1 MEDLS
6 LLLLIY
12 IFSATIFILIF
23 LFGSQTSKSAKLPP
37 GPHPFPIIGN
47 ILELIGSQPQQA
59 LTSLSKI
66 YGPIM
71 TLKLGTIT
79 TIVISSPEV
88 AKQVLHKY
96 DQAFANRT
104 VPDSVRALDH
114 HKLSMAWLAPTS
126 AQWRALRKVC
136 ATKVFSSQQLDFTHL
151 LRQRKVK
158 ELLNFVD
165 QSFQEGEALDIG
177 EAAFTTVLNS
187 ISNTFF
193 SMDLA
198 RYTAS
203 DKLQEFKEV
212 IWGVMEE
219 AGKPNVVDFFPILRV
234 LDPQGARTR
243 MTKYF
248 RKLVDYFDGLIEER
262 LRLWDSK
269 MDSRVCKDALDSM
282 LELMIQDN
290 SQLSRQHVLH
300 LFLDLFV
307 AGIDTTSS
315 TIEWQ

>member
-12 IFSATIFILIF
+12 IFSATIFFIF

-37 GPHPFPIIGN
+37 GPRPFPIIGN
-47 ILELIGSQPQQA
+47 ILELIGSQPQQL

-79 TIVISSPEV
+79 TIVISSSEV

-96 DQAFANRT
+96 DQAFSNRT
-104 VPDSVRALDH
+104 VPDTLRALDH
-114 HKLSMAWLAPTS
+114 HNHSMAWLAPS
-126 AQWRALRKVC
+126 AQCRILRKAC
-136 ATKVFSSQQLDFTHL
+136 ATEIFSSRQLDSTNV
-151 LRQRKVK
+151 LRQRKVQ

-165 QSFQEGEALDIG
+165 QCCKKGEALDIG

-198 RYTAS
+198 HYTS
-203 DKLQEFKEV
+203 DQLQEFKGV
-212 IWGVMEE
+212 I
-219 AGKPNVVDFFPILRV
+219 
-234 LDPQGARTR
+234 
-243 MTKYF
+243 
-248 RKLVDYFDGLIEER
+248 
-262 LRLWDSK
+262 
-269 MDSRVCKDALDSM
+269 
-282 LELMIQDN
+282 
-290 SQLSRQHVLH
+290 
-300 LFLDLFV
+300 
-307 AGIDTTSS
+307 
-315 TIEWQ
+315 